1 MQVTYTGA
9 DIKVAKE
16 YNSYFDQIQHAY
28 IDALKD
34 IKSTLGTAGQ
44 ALLDA
49 EGKLDFEKANELQ
62 GQISRLQKIE
72 KEISADLNEIMFGQ
86 EQKINTFKKKVYD
99 ITLEEGAKEM
109 GHVLG
114 VNGLTFDML
123 NRDAVYFAT
132 QRPMAKIAILENQ
145 QAVYSNIQKALTMSV
160 VQGETIN
167 QLTERI
173 QIALEQ
179 NANRA
184 VRIAR
189 TEMTGIQGM
198 ARESLQNEAIDLGMD
213 IQKQWMATFD
223 DRTRDSHYNLHGE
236 VADENGIFPNGLK
249 YPGDQAGGPAEVVN
263 CRCTM
268 VTKLLELEEEWGPQ
282 IEKFPEREPKPIKV
296 KASGKLPTGPKI
308 SGAPALPPVPKAT
321 KPIAKPTA
329 TTSGAKKQKVTKN
342 ALNKT
347 MDEDITG
354 ARFPDYL
361 NKKDPFIAE
370 QNKYLRTLSR
380 DQHVSIYDYTTHKY
394 EDINDRL
401 RKTGKFEL
409 DDILRMR
416 SIADAPPLK
425 EPITV
430 ARRITPG
437 GMRSFMGK
445 DTEEMYNTAKTLL
458 SKGDTAGLKK
468 HIDQMNAVL
477 QGTKVSDPAF
487 MSTTIKEAT
496 AQALRIHLPT
506 GYNGGLYISEVSNY
520 KDEFEFL
527 IRPSQEFIVTGVRV
541 ITGNY
546 RWAYEEIV
554 IDLIPKP

>member
-16 YNSYFDQIQHAY
+16 YNAYFDQIQHAY

-72 KEISADLNEIMFGQ
+72 KEISADLNEIMFGS
-86 EQKINTFKKKVYD
+86 EQKINTFMKKVYD
-99 ITLEEGAKEM
+99 INLEEGAKEM
-109 GHVLG
+109 SHVLG

-282 IEKFPEREPKPIKV
+282 IEKFPEREPKPIKA

-329 TTSGAKKQKVTKN
+329 TTSGVKQKVVKN
-342 ALNKT
+342 PLNQATAFDPSQSK
-347 MDEDITG
+347 
-354 ARFPDYL
+354 FPRYYVND
-361 NKKDPFIAE
+361 DPFIKQQE
-370 QNKYLRTLSR
+370 KYLQKLSG
-380 DQHVSIYDYTTHKY
+380 DQIRALKEYTGEAYD
-394 EDINDRL
+394 EINTRL
-401 RKTGKFEL
+401 RKVGKFEL
-409 DDILRMR
+409 EDVLRMR
-416 SIADAPPLK
+416 AIADSPKLK
-425 EPITV
+425 EPIVV

-437 GMRSFMGK
+437 GMRTFLGA
-445 DTEEMYNTAKTLL
+445 DAEDLYNQAKTQLM
-458 SKGDTAGLKK
+458 KGN
-468 HIDQMNAVL
+468 HISAQKIVDQINATM
-477 QGTKVSDPAF
+477 QGAKVVDKGF
-487 MSTTIKEAT
+487 LSTTIQESFG
-496 AQALRIHLPT
+496 QPLRIHLPK
-506 GYNGGLYISEVSNY
+506 GFNGGVYVSPISLFQEEY
-520 KDEFEFL
+520 EYL
-527 IRPSQEFIVTGVRV
+527 IRPAQEFIVVGAR
-541 ITGNY
+541 IMKGNFP
-546 RWAYEEIV
+546 RATLDV
-554 IDLIPKP
+554 VFDLIPKP

>member
-329 TTSGAKKQKVTKN
+329 TTNGAKQKITKNPLNQATSIDVTK
-342 ALNKT
+342 
-347 MDEDITG
+347 
-354 ARFPDYL
+354 
-361 NKKDPFIAE
+361 
-370 QNKYLRTLSR
+370 
-380 DQHVSIYDYTTHKY
+380 
-394 EDINDRL
+394 
-401 RKTGKFEL
+401 
-409 DDILRMR
+409 
-416 SIADAPPLK
+416 
-425 EPITV
+425 
-430 ARRITPG
+430 
-437 GMRSFMGK
+437 
-445 DTEEMYNTAKTLL
+445 
-458 SKGDTAGLKK
+458 SKLPS
-468 HIDQMNAVL
+468 
-477 QGTKVSDPAF
+477 SDPAGQF
-487 MSTTIKEAT
+487 VKGHTEYISKLDSNTKKALKKYTSNDYVQINDNLRKGGAHTIDDALRIRAIENAPALAEQTVVNRRISPKGMINFFGKEIEDLFNSAKTSVYKQETAKVKTLIDLLNSKAQGMVVTDKAYLSTTISSAGNLSG
-496 AQALRIHLPT
+496 ALRFHLPK
-506 GYNGGLYISEVSNY
+506 GYNNGMYIQPISQY
-520 KDEFEFL
+520 KKELEYL
-527 IRPSQEFIVTGVRV
+527 IKPGQKFTVLGVRV
-541 ITGNY
+541 S
-546 RWAYEEIV
+546 V
-554 IDLIPKP
+554 DLVLIDLAPIP